1 MQGGCQGGEGP
12 IRGEAASTG
21 SGWVA
26 SHSLVSVEGQGP
38 GQPQRRLPR
47 GICLSP
53 RPPLQ
58 GVTSPTHASQPLQH
72 SPHPE
77 AALTCL
83 CGPGLWGVHSLVPRP
98 IRKSLKIDVSPRR
111 GVWLCVRASAWRIH
125 PGSPSPGGDVVL
137 AALLWGLCPALRPP
151 GGPCHGAHHRPWTRR
166 GWHGLLWSR
175 SPRPAAVGVLG
186 PGCMPLSGWRPSSP
200 LPS

>member
-1 MQGGCQGGEGP
+1 MLGGCPGGEGP

-26 SHSLVSVEGQGP
+26 SRSLVSVEGQGP
-38 GQPQRRLPR
+38 RRPQRHLPR

-53 RPPLQ
+53 QPPLQ
-58 GVTSPTHASQPLQH
+58 AVTSPTHASQPLQH

-98 IRKSLKIDVSPRR
+98 IRKSFKTDVSPGR
-111 GVWLCVRASAWRIH
+111 GVWLCVL
-125 PGSPSPGGDVVL
+125 PGLGESILAAPPRGGMCSWQPCFGSSVLPSGPQAGPAMVPTVVPGPGG
-137 AALLWGLCPALRPP
+137 GGTGCSGPGHPALRLWASW
-151 GGPCHGAHHRPWTRR
+151 GPDARP
-166 GWHGLLWSR
+166 
-175 SPRPAAVGVLG
+175 
-186 PGCMPLSGWRPSSP
+186 
-200 LPS
+200 